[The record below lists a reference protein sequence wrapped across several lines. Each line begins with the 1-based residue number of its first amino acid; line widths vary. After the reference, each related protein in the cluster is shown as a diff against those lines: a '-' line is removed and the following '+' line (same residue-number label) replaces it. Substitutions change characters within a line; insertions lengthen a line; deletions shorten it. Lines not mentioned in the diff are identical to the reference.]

1 MCALEEDLVEKILLG
16 ASVFRDERSLFPE
29 FLPQKLPRR
38 EEEISRLATDFRPL
52 IQKKGSFAINIAITG
67 SAGVGKTAVAR
78 YCGIHI
84 ENAAKKKNIAI
95 KFILYNAHTFR
106 TKTSIL
112 RNLLTDH
119 FNVTARGFSDEEIL
133 GMLVKRLEKDDM
145 RLIIALDEANLLGSD
160 EILSIIHASEVFGIE
175 RSRIST
181 IIICRRTEWR
191 AILNAP
197 LSGHIHDQINIPGYT
212 KDELFDI
219 LSYRAQLAINSGV
232 ISEDIIDMVAEIAS
246 QTQNARHGIEIL
258 LRAGKMADYE
268 HINEINA
275 ELIRKAKVGVYPE
288 LRPDVLDDLNDH
300 ELLAALG
307 LARRL
312 KHHGITATTI
322 NEAYKYY
329 QIACEEREGLKA
341 QSLSAFRKYVHRLD
355 SVGIIGKAVGPL
367 GRGRRGRRAR
377 ITLYDLPATVLEERV
392 LKIFELHNKK

>member
-1 MCALEEDLVEKILLG
+1 
-16 ASVFRDERSLFPE
+16 
-29 FLPQKLPRR
+29 
-38 EEEISRLATDFRPL
+38 
-52 IQKKGSFAINIAITG
+52 AITG
-67 SAGVGKTAVAR
+67 TAGVGKTAVAR
-78 YCGIHI
+78 YCGKHI
-84 ENAAKKKNIAI
+84 ENAAKKKGIAI

-145 RLIIALDEANLLGSD
+145 RLIITLDEANLLGSD
-160 EILSIIHASEVFGIE
+160 EILSIIHASEVFGIG

-212 KDELFDI
+212 RDELVDI
-219 LSYRAQLAINSGV
+219 LTYRAQLAFNPGV
-232 ISEDIIDMVAEIAS
+232 ISEEIIEMVAEIAS

-268 HINEINA
+268 HNSEINA
-275 ELIRKAKVGVYPE
+275 ENVRRAKVGVYPE

-300 ELLAALG
+300 ELLTALG

-329 QIACEEREGLKA
+329 QIACEEKGFKA
-341 QSLSAFRKYVHRLD
+341 QSMSAFRKYVSHLD

-392 LKIFELHNKK
+392 LKILELHIKK

>member
-1 MCALEEDLVEKILLG
+1 LDDDFVEKILLG

-38 EEEISRLATDFRPL
+38 EKEISRLATDFRPL
-52 IQKKGSFAINIAITG
+52 IQKKGSFAINVAITG
-67 SAGVGKTAVAR
+67 GAGVGKTAVAR
-78 YCGIHI
+78 YCGKHI
-84 ENAAKKKNIAI
+84 ENAAKKKGIAI
-95 KFILYNAHTFR
+95 KFVFFNAHTFR

-160 EILSIIHASEVFGIE
+160 EILSVIHASEVFGIE

-212 KDELFDI
+212 KEELFDI
-219 LSYRAQLAINSGV
+219 LSYRAQLAFNPGAIP
-232 ISEDIIDMVAEIAS
+232 EDILNIIAEITS
-246 QTQNARHGIEIL
+246 QTQNARHGIEIM
-258 LRAGKMADYE
+258 LRAGKIADYE
-268 HINEINA
+268 HLGELNA
-275 ELIRKAKVGVYPE
+275 EVIRRAKAGVYPE
-288 LRPDVLDDLNDH
+288 LRSDVLDDLNEH
-300 ELLAALG
+300 ELLTALG

-312 KHHGITATTI
+312 KHHGITATTF
-322 NEAYKYY
+322 NEVYKYY
-329 QIACEEREGLKA
+329 QIACEEKGLKP
-341 QSLSAFRKYVHRLD
+341 QSVSAFRKYVTHLD

-377 ITLYDLPATVLEERV
+377 ITLYDLPAHVLEERV
-392 LKIFELHNKK
+392 QKILDSQEKK